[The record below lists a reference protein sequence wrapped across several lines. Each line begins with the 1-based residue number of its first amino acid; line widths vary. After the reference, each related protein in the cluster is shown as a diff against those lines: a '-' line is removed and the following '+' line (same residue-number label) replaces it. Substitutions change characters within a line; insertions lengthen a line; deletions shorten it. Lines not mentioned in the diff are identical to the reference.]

1 MPPCRCFCGFAGYG
15 FLSSRGSGAFDTP
28 ILIVYLTRFP
38 NPISGREPI
47 KPGVFGLISGSAG
60 GFEFL
65 FPSGRRGWK
74 NLLEFLPATYEILL
88 RVAFSEKN
96 EKMFL
101 VFIFV

>member
-1 MPPCRCFCGFAGYG
+1 VGFCHTSIAPTVN
-15 FLSSRGSGAFDTP
+15 AK
-28 ILIVYLTRFP
+28 
-38 NPISGREPI
+38 EP
-47 KPGVFGLISGSAG
+47 
-60 GFEFL
+60 EFL